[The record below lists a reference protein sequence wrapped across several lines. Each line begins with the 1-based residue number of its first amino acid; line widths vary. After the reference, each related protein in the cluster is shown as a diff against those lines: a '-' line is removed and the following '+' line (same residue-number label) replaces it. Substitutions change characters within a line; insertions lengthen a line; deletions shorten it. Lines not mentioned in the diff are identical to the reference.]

1 MLCDCQSTTP
11 HYPASSKLLY
21 WELQPTFGSL
31 FTLGTLKA
39 ANVAA
44 LVVVLVAEMAR
55 RVDCPIRDAEEAL
68 RPIDAMREALRS
80 WEFNSP
86 EARVEDMVDSYAK

>member
-1 MLCDCQSTTP
+1 M
-11 HYPASSKLLY
+11 
-21 WELQPTFGSL
+21 
-31 FTLGTLKA
+31 KA

-55 RVDCPIRDAEEAL
+55 RVDCPISDAAEAL
-68 RPIDAMREALRS
+68 RPMDAMREALRS

-86 EARVEDMVDSYAK
+86 EARVEDMVDRYAKRRRLQRSSGQKLGLLGRAQIN